1 MGYELTDLLV
11 QVAVANKTEAPK
23 KWKCKF
29 CNYKNKIEGD
39 LVGICLVCK
48 MEKFDNSSLTN
59 DPQP

>member
-29 CNYKNKIEGD
+29 CNYTNIIEGG
-39 LVGICLVCK
+39 LVEICFGCK
-48 MEKFDNSSLTN
+48 KDMFNNSSLTN
-59 DPQP
+59 SPKP